1 MVFMWNG
8 TVGMPLIAPV
18 ADIRC
23 PVKSL
28 AAFFHE
34 ILTMLVARGAGST
47 LNFAE
52 NDLATDILL
61 LAVEAVDAEVF
72 GIQKEPLPG

>member
-1 MVFMWNG
+1 
-8 TVGMPLIAPV
+8 
-18 ADIRC
+18 
-23 PVKSL
+23 
-28 AAFFHE
+28 
-34 ILTMLVARGAGST
+34 MLVARGAGST